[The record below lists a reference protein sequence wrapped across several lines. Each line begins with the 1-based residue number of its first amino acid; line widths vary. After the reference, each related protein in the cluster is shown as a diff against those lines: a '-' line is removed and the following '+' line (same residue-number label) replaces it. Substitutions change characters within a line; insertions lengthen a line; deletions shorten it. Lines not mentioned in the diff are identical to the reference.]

1 MRLSVE
7 KTCHA
12 SGWRKNARE
21 KFGTERADIVIEE
34 TNALYE
40 RLCAESSGIPP
51 AKREHMYKN
60 IYPLVALYMTLR
72 R

>member
-7 KTCHA
+7 KTRHA

-34 TNALYE
+34 TTLCMSAL
-40 RLCAESSGIPP
+40 RG
-51 AKREHMYKN
+51 K
-60 IYPLVALYMTLR
+60 LR
-72 R
+72 HTARKT